1 MYFSLALLDN
11 LKLRE
16 YLCCLTENF
25 NINTLEEHRI
35 KYNQCMQVPRQ
46 KIDAINLVEEQ
57 QLKVDW
63 LGSDTEM
70 GF

>member
-1 MYFSLALLDN
+1 MHFPLALLDN

-16 YLCCLTENF
+16 YLFCLTETF
-25 NINTLEEHRI
+25 YINTLQERCI
-35 KYNQCMQVPRQ
+35 KYNQCMQVARQ
-46 KIDAINLVEEQ
+46 KIDVINLVEEQ
-57 QLKVDW
+57 QFKMDW